1 MRKLQ
6 QKGKMA
12 LFGSAFLWGFGFV
25 AIESA
30 LRHGWHPM
38 ALLAFRGLIGGLFLL
53 GFSYKRQWWKN
64 KAMVKDGFVAGVYMS
79 LGFLAQT
86 YGQAMSGPANAA
98 FITALYVLFTP
109 MIVSVVSKTRLKNM
123 VFVSAIIAFI
133 GVSLISVNES
143 LRFALGDIILVVGAF
158 MFAVHIVKLGEIG
171 HYDDA
176 LSITTIQLF
185 TMSFLSFLTFPMIN
199 VEVRAVGLVSIFYV
213 GIISSGVAFFLQT
226 FGQKLVP
233 SSNASVIMTFE
244 AIFGVIGAILFFNEL
259 ISMQVIFGGF
269 LLLSAVYLLEV
280 HPQPNLYK
288 RRL

>member
-1 MRKLQ
+1 MIKLQ

-38 ALLAFRGLIGGLFLL
+38 VLLAFRGLIGGLFLL
-53 GFSYKRQWWKN
+53 LFSYKRQWWLN
-64 KAMVKDGFVAGVYMS
+64 KRMLKDGFIAGIYMS
-79 LGFLAQT
+79 LGFVAQT

-98 FITALYVLFTP
+98 FITALYVIFTP
-109 MIVSVVSKTRLKNM
+109 LIVSIASKTKVKKM
-123 VFVSAIIAFI
+123 VMAAALLSFV

-143 LRFALGDIILVVGAF
+143 LRFALGDIILVLGAL
-158 MFAVHIVKLGEIG
+158 MFAIHIVKLGEIG

-185 TMSFLSFLTFPMIN
+185 TMSGLAFITFPFID
-199 VEVRAVGLVSIFYV
+199 VQLGWAGIESVIYIGL
-213 GIISSGVAFFLQT
+213 ISSGIAFFLQT

-244 AIFGVIGAILFFNEL
+244 AIFGVLGAVMFFNEL
-259 ISMQVIFGGF
+259 LSLQVLLGGF
-269 LLLSAVYLLEV
+269 LLIGSVFLLELN
-280 HPQPNLYK
+280 PSFPFLK
-288 RRL
+288 RM